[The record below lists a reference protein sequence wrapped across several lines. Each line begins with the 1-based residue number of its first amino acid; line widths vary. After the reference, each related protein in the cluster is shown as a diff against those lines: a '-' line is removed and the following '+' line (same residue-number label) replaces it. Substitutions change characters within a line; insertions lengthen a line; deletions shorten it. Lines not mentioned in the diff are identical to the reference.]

1 MGWVYCTDTRSKWN
15 RWWLVLHG
23 AMQLVYSDA
32 EHVRFGRGYQD
43 DDQGG
48 ELVVLDGAEV
58 GHEGH

>member
-1 MGWVYCTDTRSKWN
+1 LQGIWVEMEPLVALEILDRDG
-15 RWWLVLHG
+15 RW
-23 AMQLVYSDA
+23 MQLVYGDA
-32 EHVRFGRGYQD
+32 EHVRFGKGYQD